1 VEKAISITYSEC
13 VSVALIIHHA
23 MYIRRIM
30 LSSVAYPAVPYF
42 YKLSHK
48 RQDFRKTRF

>member
-1 VEKAISITYSEC
+1 MEKSVSITYSEC
-13 VSVALIIHHA
+13 VSVALFIQHA

-30 LSSVAYPAVPYF
+30 LSSVAYLAVPYF
-42 YKLSHK
+42 PTLSHK